1 MISLVVVPAN
11 EFLKGF
17 AELVRGLVEDQ
28 VQPLLGGTVDSLD
41 LAAGLRVAA
50 GRVDMLDADRL
61 QILIERP
68 REISAAVVA

>member
-1 MISLVVVPAN
+1 MISLVVVPAD

-17 AELVRGLVEDQ
+17 LELIGVLVKNQ
-28 VQPLLGGTVDSLD
+28 VEPVLGGTVDSLD
-41 LAAGLRVAA
+41 LAAGLRVTA

>member
-1 MISLVVVPAN
+1 VISLVVVPAD

-17 AELVRGLVEDQ
+17 LELIGVLVKNQ
-28 VQPLLGGTVDSLD
+28 VEPVLGGTVDSLD
-41 LAAGLRVAA
+41 LAAGLRVTA